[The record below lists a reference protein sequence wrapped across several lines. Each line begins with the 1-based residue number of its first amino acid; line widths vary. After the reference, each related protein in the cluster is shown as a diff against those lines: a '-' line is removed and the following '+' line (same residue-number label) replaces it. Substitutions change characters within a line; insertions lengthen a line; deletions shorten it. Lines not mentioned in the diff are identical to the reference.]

1 MSLENRSV
9 DPSDIKPYHAEQLQQ
24 AIATLVDAELQE
36 RDLDLDPDDDADGDG
51 NDTEPEPVRV
61 GLDEL
66 ARGCPLPAAKCRVVM
81 DGFAGEPGTGI
92 ERVGSEYYTVDPTA

>member
-36 RDLDLDPDDDADGDG
+36 RDLNPDDDADGD
-51 NDTEPEPVRV
+51 DTEPEPVRV

-92 ERVGSEYYTVDPTA
+92 ERVEGGCYTVDPTA

>member
-36 RDLDLDPDDDADGDG
+36 RDLDPDDEDI
-51 NDTEPEPVRV
+51 EPKPVRV

-66 ARGCPLPAAKCRVVM
+66 SRGCPLPAAKCRVVM

-92 ERVGSEYYTVDPTA
+92 ERVDGECYTVDPTA

>member
-1 MSLENRSV
+1 MATTDTPTV

-36 RDLDLDPDDDADGDG
+36 RDLDPDDDDDGDG

-92 ERVGSEYYTVDPTA
+92 ERVDGEYYTVDPTA

>member
-1 MSLENRSV
+1 MSLENHTV
-9 DPSDIKPYHAEQLQQ
+9 DPPDIKPYHADQLQQ
-24 AIATLVDAELQE
+24 AIATLVDADLQE
-36 RDLDLDPDDDADGDG
+36 RDLDDDE
-51 NDTEPEPVRV
+51 DTEPEPVRV

-92 ERVGSEYYTVDPTA
+92 ERVEAECYTVDPTA